1 MGLIGLDLFGKMG
14 TFPLLAVVAFVLTR
28 RNEKLVLATV
38 LASLSTLANVLVS
51 LCHRRLDLPF

>member
-1 MGLIGLDLFGKMG
+1 MG

-38 LASLSTLANVLVS
+38 LASLSTLANVLGVIAFAIGVWIY
-51 LCHRRLDLPF
+51 RF